1 VLLLQRPQ
9 RPLVLAVGGVEL
21 VLQAPAPRLERGDA
35 LDVCLGRSY
44 RSDQRG
50 DRLGVLLQVN
60 KHGVIPIGHPEIKKI
75 KLTFANPASK
85 TAEAV
90 TSVPGSIPPRSEATP
105 AELVSRT
112 SRWAVFGFGVP
123 VGVPV

>member
-1 VLLLQRPQ
+1 MLLLQRPQ

-35 LDVCLGRSY
+35 LDVRLGRSH

-50 DRLGVLLQVN
+50 DRLGVLLRVN
-60 KHGVIPIGHPEIKKI
+60 KHGVNRIGHTEIKKN

-123 VGVPV
+123 VGVPN

>member
-1 VLLLQRPQ
+1 MLLLQRPK

-50 DRLGVLLQVN
+50 DRLGVLSQVK
-60 KHGVIPIGHPEIKKI
+60 KHGVSRIAHAEIREI
-75 KLTFANPASK
+75 
-85 TAEAV
+85 
-90 TSVPGSIPPRSEATP
+90 
-105 AELVSRT
+105 
-112 SRWAVFGFGVP
+112 
-123 VGVPV
+123 

>member
-50 DRLGVLLQVN
+50 DRLGVLL
-60 KHGVIPIGHPEIKKI
+60 
-75 KLTFANPASK
+75 
-85 TAEAV
+85 
-90 TSVPGSIPPRSEATP
+90 
-105 AELVSRT
+105 
-112 SRWAVFGFGVP
+112 
-123 VGVPV
+123 